1 MEVDNLNG
9 YIRSLREKEYKT
21 RADPLFLSITEEA
34 LRLNTTP
41 DYTEWL
47 ELKDSIRAKFPYH
60 EE

>member
-1 MEVDNLNG
+1 MIIDNLNG
-9 YIRSLREKEYKT
+9 YIRDLREKEFKT

-60 EE
+60 EQ